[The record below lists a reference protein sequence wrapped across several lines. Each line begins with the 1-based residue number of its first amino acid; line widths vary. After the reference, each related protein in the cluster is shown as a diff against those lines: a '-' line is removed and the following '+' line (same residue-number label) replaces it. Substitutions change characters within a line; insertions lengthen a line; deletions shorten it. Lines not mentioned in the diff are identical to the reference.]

1 MCADAYLP
9 TNEHSALVGMTE
21 TSYVRL
27 ARNQEHPGYCLVIL
41 RAHVTDMAEL
51 TPADLSAFWA
61 DVQHAARAIDRV
73 FQPKKLDYLVM
84 GHRMPHL
91 HCHLLPQHATD
102 DPRRNVNIADGPTY
116 LSTEAF
122 GRSLAALAAAWEPG
136 ADAEESIISSEG

>member
-1 MCADAYLP
+1 MCTDAHLP
-9 TNEHSALVGMTE
+9 INDHSALVATTE
-21 TSYVRL
+21 TSHVRL

-41 RAHVTDMAEL
+41 RAHITDMAEL
-51 TPADLSAFWA
+51 TPAALWAFWS
-61 DVQHAARAIDRV
+61 DVQHAARAIDEV

-122 GRSLAALAAAWEPG
+122 GRSLAALASAWEPG
-136 ADAEESIISSEG
+136 VDAGESSISSPG